1 MERKRDGLVPIR
13 EAFGDV
19 RLKYASTGQSARWD
33 TSCVCVV
40 RTAILMALSV

>member
-1 MERKRDGLVPIR
+1 MEQGVLDEEVAL
-13 EAFGDV
+13 EEDV
-19 RLKYASTGQSARWD
+19 QLKYASTGQSARWD